1 METKLGDQVDDMVT
15 EPPLDFDGSYVG
27 EGLGGDMD
35 AIVSGSNGS

>member
-27 EGLGGDMD
+27 EGLGDGLDG
-35 AIVSGSNGS
+35 ILSGSNGS